1 MKQDSLNVIKY
12 GTEEKAKLAETL
24 GGVLENVFTSAV
36 SEELKAK
43 NGSGEP
49 ESGSVEYKR
58 FANAKIE
65 DKGTARK
72 AGEGNSVKDKPITVN
87 IDTDKEIIEEF
98 QGKDLR
104 LYGVPAMAEKRKK
117 NYTSQIK
124 AFLDREFF
132 ACAVKEGT
140 KIERPANAT
149 VQDIIDNMIVVAK
162 TLKNDF
168 IDGMD
173 AEDLVI
179 VLDSTYRKKM
189 KNILDDLPNGT
200 DPANGAIGMYDSIIV
215 RESTRMPAGCHAQ
228 VMRVESIAQPFY
240 VSEFDL
246 EKINLDDAYALEDFL
261 YKGTKA
267 LTPDTIFYDADATE

>member
-24 GGVLENVFTSAV
+24 GGILENVFTSAV

-43 NGSGEP
+43 DGSGDP
-49 ESGSVEYKR
+49 QSGSVEYKR

-72 AGEGNSVKDKPITVN
+72 AGKGNAVKDNPITVN

-98 QGKDLR
+98 QGKDLK
-104 LYGVPAMAEKRKK
+104 LYGVPNMAERRKK
-117 NYTSQIK
+117 NYSKQIR
-124 AFLDREFF
+124 AYLDREFF
-132 ACAVKEGT
+132 ACGQKEGT
-140 KIERPANAT
+140 KIEKPTASAT
-149 VQDIIDNMIVVAK
+149 VQEIVDNMIVTAK

-168 IDGMD
+168 IDGLD
-173 AEDLVI
+173 AEDLAI
-179 VLDSTYRKKM
+179 VLDATYRKKM
-189 KNILDDLPNGT
+189 KNVLDDLPNGT
-200 DPANGAIGMYDSIIV
+200 SPSNGAIGMYDSIIV
-215 RESTRMPAGCHAQ
+215 RESTRMPAGCH
-228 VMRVESIAQPFY
+228 VMLMREESIAQPFY

-267 LTPDTIFYDADATE
+267 LTPDTIFYYSE

>member
-12 GTEEKAKLAETL
+12 GTEEKAKLAEIL

-58 FANAKIE
+58 FANAKME
-65 DKGTARK
+65 DKGTARA
-72 AGEGNSVKDKPITVN
+72 AGKGNSVQDNPITVN

-104 LYGVPAMAEKRKK
+104 LYGVPSMAEKRKK
-117 NYTSQIK
+117 NYTKQIK
-124 AFLDREFF
+124 AYLDREFF
-132 ACAVKEGT
+132 ACAKREGT
-140 KIERPANAT
+140 KIERPTNAT
-149 VQDIIDNMIVVAK
+149 IQDIIDNIIVTAK

-173 AEDLVI
+173 AEDLAI
-179 VLDSTYRKKM
+179 VLDATYRKKM
-189 KNILDDLPNGT
+189 KSILDELPNGT
-200 DPANGAIGMYDSIIV
+200 SPSNGAIGMYDSIIV
-215 RESTRMPAGCHAQ
+215 RESTRMPAGVHCIL
-228 VMRVESIAQPFY
+228 MREESIAQPFY

-267 LTPDTIFYDADATE
+267 VTPDTIFFDEDSE

>member
-58 FANAKIE
+58 FANAKIQ
-65 DKGTARK
+65 DKGTARA
-72 AGEGNSVKDKPITVN
+72 AGKGNPLQDKPITVN

-117 NYTSQIK
+117 N
-124 AFLDREFF
+124 
-132 ACAVKEGT
+132 
-140 KIERPANAT
+140 P
-149 VQDIIDNMIVVAK
+149 
-162 TLKNDF
+162 
-168 IDGMD
+168 
-173 AEDLVI
+173 
-179 VLDSTYRKKM
+179 
-189 KNILDDLPNGT
+189 
-200 DPANGAIGMYDSIIV
+200 
-215 RESTRMPAGCHAQ
+215 
-228 VMRVESIAQPFY
+228 Y
-240 VSEFDL
+240 VFDL
-246 EKINLDDAYALEDFL
+246 HLLLCLLITFCSGNCYSLSPL
-261 YKGTKA
+261 
-267 LTPDTIFYDADATE
+267 